1 MSNSG
6 KVQAQQNLHRATIS
20 SLFGSIIEWY
30 DFFLYGVV
38 AGLVFDKL
46 YFPGENEFVS
56 TMLAYGTFALGFV
69 ARPLGG
75 IIFGHFGDTVGRK
88 KMLMLTL
95 LLMGGA
101 TVAIGL
107 IPTYDHIGIWAPI
120 LLLFFRIVQGIG
132 LGGEWGGAVLMTYES
147 APQARRG
154 FFSSIP
160 QTGMSLGLVLASGV
174 VGLLSWL
181 LTDEA
186 FLSWGW
192 RVAFLL
198 SGVMALVGGYIRNHV
213 SESPEFEAMK
223 KEADADKNQ
232 EKAPMPLVDTLRR
245 YPRII
250 LACMG
255 ARMIDGVFFN
265 VFGVYSLNYLTREL
279 ELPRTVAL
287 VGVMISALLM
297 TCFIP
302 FWGAVSDRV
311 GKARVYGLGALFA
324 SLSAFPAFY
333 VMQTFSGNIYLVWLA
348 IIIPFGIFHAA
359 VFGTMS
365 SFFSSCFDAKV
376 RYTAISFVYQLAG
389 VVAGGL
395 TPIIATVLTDINGGD
410 PWLLCLYVLA
420 AGLLSV
426 ACTRWIARHVPDQAT
441 HSNKESVPTAFQTSS
456 TTS

>member
-1 MSNSG
+1 
-6 KVQAQQNLHRATIS
+6 
-20 SLFGSIIEWY
+20 
-30 DFFLYGVV
+30 
-38 AGLVFDKL
+38 
-46 YFPGENEFVS
+46 
-56 TMLAYGTFALGFV
+56 
-69 ARPLGG
+69 
-75 IIFGHFGDTVGRK
+75 
-88 KMLMLTL
+88 MLTL

-107 IPTYDHIGIWAPI
+107 IPTYEHIGIWAPI

-147 APQARRG
+147 APKARRG

-174 VGLLSWL
+174 VGLLSWQ

-223 KEADADKNQ
+223 KEADANNSK
-232 EKAPMPLVDTLRR
+232 EKSPLPLVDTLRR

-441 HSNKESVPTAFQTSS
+441 HSANDSVPTTLQTSS

>member
-174 VGLLSWL
+174 VGLLSWQ

-223 KEADADKNQ
+223 KEADANNSK
-232 EKAPMPLVDTLRR
+232 EKSPLPLVDTLRR

-365 SFFSSCFDAKV
+365 SFFSSCFDGKV
-376 RYTAISFVYQLAG
+376 RCTAI
-389 VVAGGL
+389 
-395 TPIIATVLTDINGGD
+395 
-410 PWLLCLYVLA
+410 
-420 AGLLSV
+420 
-426 ACTRWIARHVPDQAT
+426 
-441 HSNKESVPTAFQTSS
+441 
-456 TTS
+456 

>member
-1 MSNSG
+1 MNNSEHG
-6 KVQAQQNLHRATIS
+6 QARTNLHRATIS

-46 YFPGENEFVS
+46 YFPGENEFLS

-101 TVAIGL
+101 TVAIGF
-107 IPTYDHIGIWAPI
+107 IPTYAQIGIWAPI

-174 VGLLSWL
+174 VGLLSWQL
-181 LTDEA
+181 SNEA

-198 SGVMALVGGYIRNHV
+198 SGLMALVGGYIRNHV
-213 SESPEFEAMK
+213 SETPEFEAMK
-223 KEADADKNQ
+223 QKATAAKST
-232 EKAPMPLVDTLRR
+232 EKPVLPLVDTLRR
-245 YPRII
+245 YPRMI

-279 ELPRTVAL
+279 DLPRTHAL
-287 VGVMISALLM
+287 LGVMMSAVLM

-302 FWGAVSDRV
+302 FWGAVADRV

-333 VMQTFSGNIYLVWLA
+333 VMQTFSDNIYLVWLA

-426 ACTRWIARHVPDQAT
+426 ACTRWIARHVPDQVTYAR
-441 HSNKESVPTAFQTSS
+441 SEPAGAAQTSIS
-456 TTS
+456 

>member
-1 MSNSG
+1 MSTSEHG
-6 KVQAQQNLHRATIS
+6 QARSNLHRATIS

-46 YFPGENEFVS
+46 YFPGENEFIS

-75 IIFGHFGDTVGRK
+75 VIFGHFGDTIGRK

-101 TVAIGL
+101 TVAIGF
-107 IPTYDHIGIWAPI
+107 IPTYAQIGIWAPI

-147 APQARRG
+147 APQASRG

-160 QTGMSLGLVLASGV
+160 QMGMSLGLVLASGV
-174 VGLLSWL
+174 VGLLSWKL
-181 LTDEA
+181 SNEA
-186 FLSWGW
+186 FLEWGW

-198 SGVMALVGGYIRNHV
+198 SGLMALVGGYIRNHV

-223 KEADADKNQ
+223 QKAALSENA
-232 EKAPMPLVDTLRR
+232 EKTVLPLVETLRR
-245 YPRII
+245 YPRMI

-279 ELPRTVAL
+279 DLPRTSAL
-287 VGVMISALLM
+287 IGVMMSAILM

-302 FWGAVSDRV
+302 FWGAVADRV

-333 VMQTFSGNIYLVWLA
+333 VMQTFADNIYLVWLA
-348 IIIPFGIFHAA
+348 IVIPFGIFHAA

-365 SFFSSCFDAKV
+365 SLFSSCFDAKV

-395 TPIIATVLTDINGGD
+395 TPIVATVLTDINGGA

-426 ACTRWIARHVPDQAT
+426 ACTRWIARHVPDHGTYAYKGAAG
-441 HSNKESVPTAFQTSS
+441 SAQTSIS
-456 TTS
+456 

>member
-1 MSNSG
+1 MNTSAQG
-6 KVQAQQNLHRATIS
+6 QARVNLHRATVS

-46 YFPGENEFVS
+46 YFPGDNEFIS

-101 TVAIGL
+101 TVAIGF
-107 IPTYDHIGIWAPI
+107 IPTYAQIGIWAPI
-120 LLLFFRIVQGIG
+120 LLLFFRIIQGIG

-147 APQARRG
+147 APPARRG

-174 VGLLSWL
+174 VGLLSWQL
-181 LTDEA
+181 SNED

-198 SGVMALVGGYIRNHV
+198 SGLMALVGGYIRNHV

-223 KEADADKNQ
+223 HKAKT
-232 EKAPMPLVDTLRR
+232 EKRIEKPVLPLVDTLRR

-279 ELPRTVAL
+279 DLPRTQAL
-287 VGVMISALLM
+287 MGVMISAVLM

-302 FWGAVSDRV
+302 FWGAVADRV

-324 SLSAFPAFY
+324 ALSAFPAFY
-333 VMQTFSGNIYLVWLA
+333 VMQTFSHNVYLVWLA

-389 VVAGGL
+389 VLAGGL
-395 TPIIATVLTDINGGD
+395 TPIVATVLTDINGGD

-426 ACTRWIARHVPDQAT
+426 ACTRWIARHVPDHAT
-441 HSNKESVPTAFQTSS
+441 SAGREMTGAAQTSIS
-456 TTS
+456 

>member
-1 MSNSG
+1 MEH
-6 KVQAQQNLHRATIS
+6 AQTKESRTNLHRATIS
-20 SLFGSIIEWY
+20 SLFGSVIEWY

-46 YFPGENEFVS
+46 YFPGESEFVS

-75 IIFGHFGDTVGRK
+75 IIFGHYGDTIGRK

-95 LLMGGA
+95 YLMGGA
-101 TVAIGL
+101 TVAIGF
-107 IPTYDHIGIWAPI
+107 IPTYESIGIWAPI
-120 LLLFFRIVQGIG
+120 LLLFFRIIQGIG
-132 LGGEWGGAVLMTYES
+132 LGGEWGGAVLMTFES
-147 APQARRG
+147 APEKRRG

-174 VGLLSWL
+174 VGLLSWQL
-181 LTDEA
+181 SNEA

-198 SGVMALVGGYIRNHV
+198 SGVMALVGGYIRSHV
-213 SESPEFEAMK
+213 SETPEFEAMK
-223 KEADADKNQ
+223 KQKDAEQ
-232 EKAPMPLVDTLRR
+232 TVEKVDLPLVDTLKR
-245 YPRII
+245 YPRMI

-279 ELPRTVAL
+279 HLPRTYAL
-287 VGVMISALLM
+287 TGVMISAVIM

-311 GKARVYGLGALFA
+311 GRARVYGTGALFA
-324 SLSAFPAFY
+324 ALSAFPAFY
-333 VMQTFSGNIYLVWLA
+333 VMQTYADNIYIVWLA
-348 IIIPFGIFHAA
+348 IVIPFGIFHAA

-365 SFFSSCFDAKV
+365 SFFSSCFDARV

-395 TPIIATVLTDINGGD
+395 TPIIATLLTDMNAGN
-410 PWLLCLYVLA
+410 PWYLCIYVLLI
-420 AGLLSV
+420 GMLSV
-426 ACTRWIARHVPDQAT
+426 ACTMWISRHKTVEPSFDHVMHT
-441 HSNKESVPTAFQTSS
+441 NPRIVSP
-456 TTS
+456 